1 MKPMPVEAAG
11 LTQPTAQGIVLSGL
25 RAARAIGPIEHQLE
39 SKRSHR
45 RMCAITCNAGIGAF
59 EMVGAL
65 PPRRLMMRLRNGDV
79 AAEHP

>member
-1 MKPMPVEAAG
+1 MKATAIERAG
-11 LTQPTAQGIVLSGL
+11 LAWPAVQGIVLSGL